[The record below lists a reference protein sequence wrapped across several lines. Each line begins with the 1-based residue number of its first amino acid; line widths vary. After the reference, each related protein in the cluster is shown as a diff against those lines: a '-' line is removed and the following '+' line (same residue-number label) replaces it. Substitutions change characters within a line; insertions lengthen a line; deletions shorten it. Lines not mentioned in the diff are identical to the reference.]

1 MEFLVCQDSAPLW
14 SSSILFVEVSDQAY
28 VRGSGLK
35 VSAVGEYGEVWRY
48 GNGEIAIK
56 GHRATFVI
64 YSKVHV
70 AELLQTTV
78 LYKYLVYGGL

>member
-1 MEFLVCQDSAPLW
+1 M
-14 SSSILFVEVSDQAY
+14 
-28 VRGSGLK
+28 
-35 VSAVGEYGEVWRY
+35 SAVSEYGEVWRY

-56 GHRATFVI
+56 ATFVI